1 MSSAGTVS
9 LFQPPMPPKRKPAAS
24 SSSSSATTTVS
35 SSSSGANKRPA
46 SDEDT
51 ISKRPAVVDLT
62 GDAPAVAPLA
72 PAPVPVP
79 PSTEFVGKSIFL
91 MKLCRSF
98 TFDELWAA
106 DAATRSVVVIDEADF
121 RRKVEV
127 VFRSGERMSVS
138 TGYFV
143 PIYAEYRL
151 AGKLPAWT
159 NGTLIDWAHTSGQTD
174 CPLTTEAFKKPH
186 ILSCNGRSYSL
197 DAFNEAVKKTLQ
209 QGEPLRLEDMTLTA
223 LDLGT
228 MQLYPNYSLPGWEL
242 LPAMISFDE
251 ASVDARKLWFY
262 EDRCGARHD
271 AAIAALF
278 DQNPSYEYTPESVT
292 AMHIVDAYRAKYN
305 TRGRVVEDLVVA
317 SAVFPRAHIKSGPH
331 LRNVLFRDCIILF
344 DCLCGVRFVG
354 CRFERCVFLVTG
366 SASAYNNLFCEF
378 NSCRFVFLKS
388 SQSVPA
394 DDARKTAQAVEIL
407 DKLGPR
413 VVHDCQFV
421 YVDPAAFPLNY
432 VFNAPHAGLKARVL
446 EATEHMYLRRI
457 PNK

>member
-1 MSSAGTVS
+1 
-9 LFQPPMPPKRKPAAS
+9 MPPKRKPAAS
-24 SSSSSATTTVS
+24 SSSSSAATAVS
-35 SSSSGANKRPA
+35 SSSSGTNKRPA
-46 SDEDT
+46 SDQDT
-51 ISKRPAVVDLT
+51 SSKRPAVVDLT

-72 PAPVPVP
+72 PAPVPVS

-121 RRKVEV
+121 GRKVEV
-127 VFRSGERMSVS
+127 VFRSGERMSVP

-174 CPLTTEAFKKPH
+174 CPLTAEAFKKPH
-186 ILSCNGRSYSL
+186 ILSSNGRSYSL

-223 LDLGT
+223 LDLDT

-242 LPAMISFDE
+242 TPAVISFDV
-251 ASVDARKLWFY
+251 ASIDARKLWFSA
-262 EDRCGARHD
+262 DRCGAGHD

-278 DQNPSYEYTPESVT
+278 DRATIISKEEPYVVSG
-292 AMHIVDAYRAKYN
+292 MHILDAYRAKHN

-354 CRFERCVFLVTG
+354 CRFERCIFLVTG

-388 SQSVPA
+388 HQSVPA

-421 YVDPAAFPLNY
+421 YIGPAAFPLNY
-432 VFNAPHAGLKARVL
+432 VFDAPHAALKARVL
-446 EATEHMYLRRI
+446 EATEHMYLRRM